1 MTIITAGHIEKGYSY
16 KSFRNM
22 VDDLLVEG
30 KTTSGNN
37 SEFPL
42 LEFTKSN
49 VQRMDNLDKTVTLM
63 PELIEELQELS
74 ERWIWI
80 VLAEGWCGD
89 VAQNLPVIA
98 KIAEVTEDIELKIL
112 LREENPEV
120 MDAYLTNGGKAVP
133 KLICLTAD
141 TMREKGT
148 WGPRPEPVQ
157 KMVTELKENQTR
169 TGQPPVEKKNNTD
182 LKELVER
189 YHNTMHKWY
198 DEDKSQTIQK
208 EFLHIVKYW
217 KTKH

>member
-1 MTIITAGHIEKGYSY
+1 M
-16 KSFRNM
+16 
-22 VDDLLVEG
+22 
-30 KTTSGNN
+30 
-37 SEFPL
+37 
-42 LEFTKSN
+42 
-49 VQRMDNLDKTVTLM
+49 
-63 PELIEELQELS
+63 
-74 ERWIWI
+74 
-80 VLAEGWCGD
+80 AEGWCGD

-98 KIAEVTEDIELKIL
+98 KISGITENIELKIL

-157 KMVTELKENQTR
+157 KMVLELKE
-169 TGQPPVEKKNNTD
+169 EKQNNTD

-189 YHNTMHKWY
+189 YHNTMNKWY

-208 EFLHIVKYW
+208 EFLSLVNSW
-217 KTKH
+217 KAKH

>member
-16 KSFRNM
+16 KSFRNI
-22 VDDLLVEG
+22 VDDLLAEG
-30 KTTSGNN
+30 KATSGNN

-49 VQRMDNLDKTVTLM
+49 VQRMNNLDKTVALM

-98 KIAEVTEDIELKIL
+98 KIAEVTENIELKIL

-141 TMREKGT
+141 TMREKGN

-157 KMVTELKENQTR
+157 KMVMELKE
-169 TGQPPVEKKNNTD
+169 EKKNNID